1 MKLTKEDLNL
11 PLEALRL
18 EIKEIAD
25 EVRYKFIKKG
35 IIDIL
40 DVLENEAFFIR
51 KPLESKEVSG
61 FSTYFEGKFI
71 VMLNSNFTLGR
82 ERYTGAHEL
91 YHIMCNQ
98 DILKKEKLIEDSK
111 YQEEDRRADIFAAE
125 FLMPEDYVKELFYKL
140 VDIEPNKVEV
150 RHVVRLNNELKV
162 SYKAMLKR
170 LVQLDLCSID
180 LYEELASYGT
190 YENKVKLQEITMREG
205 YDISL
210 ITPSKKSY
218 ISKEYIEISRKNY
231 EDKKISYTKITELLE
246 FVNKEPKDYGYEP
259 DNKEEDD
266 LV

>member
-1 MKLTKEDLNL
+1 MLTKKDLNL
-11 PLEALRL
+11 PSEALRL

-25 EVRYKFIKKG
+25 KVRYNFIKKG
-35 IIDIL
+35 IIDIF
-40 DVLENEAFFIR
+40 DVLENEVFFIR

-61 FSTYFEGKFI
+61 FSTYFQDKFI
-71 VMLNSNFTLGR
+71 VMLNSSFTLGH

-98 DILKKEKLIEDSK
+98 DILKKEKLIEDNK
-111 YQEEDRRADIFAAE
+111 YQEEEIRADVFATE
-125 FLMPEDYVKELFYKL
+125 FLMPDDYVKELFYKL
-140 VDIEPNKVEV
+140 VDIQPNKVEP

-180 LYEELASYGT
+180 LYDDLASYGEC
-190 YENKVKLQEITMREG
+190 ENKEKLQEITMREG

-210 ITPSKKSY
+210 ITPSNKSY
-218 ISKEYIEISRKNY
+218 ISKEYIEISRRNY
-231 EDKKISYTKITELLE
+231 EEKKISYTKIKELLE
-246 FVNKEPKDYGYEP
+246 LINKNPKDYGYEP
-259 DNKEEDD
+259 YNEEEDD

>member
-1 MKLTKEDLNL
+1 MKLTKENL
-11 PLEALRL
+11 KLPSEKLRL

-35 IIDIL
+35 IIDIF

-51 KPLESKEVSG
+51 KPLESMEVSG
-61 FSTYFEGKFI
+61 FSTYFDGKFI
-71 VMLNSNFTLGR
+71 VMLNSSCTLGR
-82 ERYTGAHEL
+82 ERYTGGHEL

-98 DILKKEKLIEDSK
+98 DILKKEKLIDDSK
-111 YQEEDRRADIFAAE
+111 YQEEDKRADIFAAE

-140 VDIEPNKVEV
+140 VDIEPNKIEP
-150 RHVVRLNNELKV
+150 RHIVRLNNELRV

-190 YENKVKLQEITMREG
+190 FENMSKLQDITKKEG

-210 ITPSKKSY
+210 IVPSKKSY

-231 EDKKISYTKITELLE
+231 EDNKISYTKISELLG
-246 FVNKEPKDYGYEP
+246 FVKRSPKDYGYEP

>member
-1 MKLTKEDLNL
+1 
-11 PLEALRL
+11 
-18 EIKEIAD
+18 
-25 EVRYKFIKKG
+25 
-35 IIDIL
+35 
-40 DVLENEAFFIR
+40 
-51 KPLESKEVSG
+51 
-61 FSTYFEGKFI
+61 
-71 VMLNSNFTLGR
+71 SNFTLGR

-210 ITPSKKSY
+210 ITP
-218 ISKEYIEISRKNY
+218 
-231 EDKKISYTKITELLE
+231 
-246 FVNKEPKDYGYEP
+246 
-259 DNKEEDD
+259 
-266 LV
+266 

>member
-1 MKLTKEDLNL
+1 MLTKKDLNL
-11 PLEALRL
+11 PSEKLRL

-25 EVRYKFIKKG
+25 KIRYKFIKKG
-35 IIDIL
+35 IIDIF
-40 DVLENEAFFIR
+40 DVLENEVFFIR

-61 FSTYFEGKFI
+61 FSTYFQDKFI
-71 VMLNSNFTLGR
+71 VMLNSSFTLGH

-98 DILKKEKLIEDSK
+98 DILKKEKLIEDNK
-111 YQEEDRRADIFAAE
+111 YQEEEIRADVFAAE
-125 FLMPEDYVKELFYKL
+125 FLMPDDYVKELFYKL
-140 VDIEPNKVEV
+140 VDIQPNKVEP

-180 LYEELASYGT
+180 LYDDLASYGEC
-190 YENKVKLQEITMREG
+190 ENKEKLQEITMREG

-210 ITPSKKSY
+210 ITPSNKSY
-218 ISKEYIEISRKNY
+218 ISKEYIEISRRNY
-231 EDKKISYTKITELLE
+231 EEKKISYTKIKELLE
-246 FVNKEPKDYGYEP
+246 FINKNPKDYGYEP
-259 DNKEEDD
+259 YNEEEDD